1 MQKKYDAILYV
12 EQPLNEDIVDRRVIN
27 KGKTPSQTQGFTQ
40 YSNTDDPAL
49 YHAFSFGN
57 AVRQSLNSM
66 GPGYSC
72 QVIDFKKW
80 VVVTVTHSHMITGKS
95 SSKTFLIVF
104 APDKDGIVLTTHNRY
119 RSISGVDQACS
130 YIKSSCQALQSDT
143 QNNRIG

>member
-12 EQPLNEDIVDRRVIN
+12 EPTVNEDTMDRRVIN
-27 KGKTPSQTQGFTQ
+27 KGKVPSQTKGFSQ
-40 YSNTDDPAL
+40 YYLADDPRM
-49 YHAFSFGN
+49 YNAFSFGN

-66 GPGYSC
+66 GQGYSC

-80 VVVTVTHSHMITGKS
+80 VVVTVSYSSIITGKS

-104 APDKDGIVLTTHNRY
+104 GQNKDGIVLSTHNRY

-130 YIKSSCQALQSDT
+130 YIKSSCQALQSDV
-143 QNNRIG
+143 QNRVG